1 MSCDLLRLNI
11 VLREDQEKREQ
22 PATSKLYDVYAY
34 CEGDAHQ
41 LGPFECLINR
51 DDILD
56 RFKELLPNISL
67 SSLGRGTSQEAIFDK
82 DISLVDAL
90 GETTALGKE
99 IFSALPL
106 IIRESISNSN
116 NIRLFTN
123 DILLPWEIMYNEN
136 GFVSLSNPFGI
147 SPATKRRIT
156 PRPRKI
162 KERLRILMIVDP
174 LDDLLISIN
183 SLYEMDLNWFMLTEY
198 FLLSGA
204 IMIHDNGFLK

>member
-1 MSCDLLRLNI
+1 MRCDLLRLNI
-11 VLREDQEKREQ
+11 LLREDQEKREQ
-22 PATSKLYDVYAY
+22 PTTSKLYDVYAY

-51 DDILD
+51 DGILE

-67 SSLGRGTSQEAIFDK
+67 SSLGRGTSQEVIFDK

-90 GETTALGKE
+90 EETTALGKE
-99 IFSALPL
+99 IFSVMPP

-136 GFVSLSNPFGI
+136 GFV
-147 SPATKRRIT
+147 
-156 PRPRKI
+156 
-162 KERLRILMIVDP
+162 RLMMTYDDLIDHIVDVDYVIRFERKNDFDTIFNKTFDFSKTTIDR
-174 LDDLLISIN
+174 LIDDGYKECS
-183 SLYEMDLNWFMLTEY
+183 EQLTST
-198 FLLSGA
+198 LSRT
-204 IMIHDNGFLK
+204 K